1 MKNSLL
7 YSLYVLAFTADA
19 SSAKPVEIAIA
30 PGKQMSV
37 RISNSNP
44 NYFEISGDRITRVT
58 TTKGMLMDKRN
69 SDAGGAFISTVQ
81 TEPFTIFL
89 ETESGQTYSLQVA
102 PAALAGQTYLLGGAA
117 RKSQSQFPDWETSQ
131 PYEKLLIALNQ
142 AAFVGRLPPGYVN
155 VTTHDASL
163 KTPADL
169 LATPSAVW
177 QGTYLKVTHWKLSN
191 PTSFP
196 VQLQEQDYWERGVR
210 SVMFTSAGKELIA
223 GGTVTLIVVTSTS
236 DNNG

>member
-7 YSLYVLAFTADA
+7 YSLCVLAFTADA
-19 SSAKPVEIAIA
+19 SASKPVETAIA

-44 NYFEISGDRITRVT
+44 NYFEITGDRITRVT

-117 RKSQSQFPDWETSQ
+117 RKLHSYTSDRETAQ
-131 PYEKLLIALNQ
+131 PYEKLLITLNK
-142 AAFVGRLPPGYVN
+142 AAFVGKIPPGYAN

-169 LATPSAVW
+169 QASPSAVW

-191 PTSFP
+191 RTSFP
-196 VQLQEQDYWERGVR
+196 VQLQEQDYWEPGVR
-210 SVMFTSAGKELIA
+210 SVMFTSAGKELIG
-223 GGTVTLIVVTSTS
+223 GGTVTLIVVSSTS